1 MKILSPKS
9 TSLTLILA
17 DLKELPPDK
26 DIRRKGKLQIY
37 SFYKYKHKNTQK
49 STTRLNPAAYKK
61 YHIPSETYPKNARL
75 V

>member
-37 SFYKYKHKNTQK
+37 LTHEKDTKILIKY
-49 STTRLNPAAYKK
+49 
-61 YHIPSETYPKNARL
+61 
-75 V
+75 